1 MAIINPPAWS
11 IDKGEKNA
19 LNILLNAFR
28 IAING
33 ALSVFG
39 MVDGFVDEFEDEDGI
54 DTAAS
59 LNEVYD
65 AGDDFYK
72 PDEVGGGIDS
82 YAKLVLHGDG
92 TDGSTTIT
100 DSGVTG
106 HTVTAF
112 GNAQIDTAQSL
123 FGGASILFDGSG
135 DYLSVPDHADWD
147 FGTADF
153 SIDFNARFGSV
164 GSFPQTFFSRNGFSE
179 MRLQMDDANTLVLY
193 LMGSEIASRSFT
205 PLINT
210 RYHIE
215 VSRSGTDLRIFVN
228 GTQLGATVTNS
239 TNVTGTSAILIGQ
252 VAGTN
257 FFNGWIEEFRISKGI
272 ARHTSSFS
280 VPTSAYSSSTTVMD
294 MTLISEG
301 QTAEVEPKTARI
313 VLFEEDVTAVTLN
326 TDLKA
331 YVSRDD
337 GTTWTQI
344 TLADEGDY
352 GSGARILTGQV
363 SITAQPSGTAMRYK
377 IETDNAKDLKIHGVA
392 LTWD

>member
-1 MAIINPPAWS
+1 MAIINPPAWP

-39 MVDGFVDEFEDEDGI
+39 MVDGFVDEFEDESGV
-54 DTAAS
+54 DTSAS
-59 LNEVYD
+59 SNENYD
-65 AGDDFYK
+65 ATNDLYK
-72 PDEVGGGIDS
+72 SMETGGGIDS

-92 TDGSTTIT
+92 ADGSTTIT

-106 HTVTAF
+106 HTVTPS

-135 DYLSVPDHADWD
+135 DYLTVPDHADWD

-153 SIDFNARFGSV
+153 TIDFNVRFASV

-205 PLINT
+205 PVINT

-215 VSRSGTDLRIFVN
+215 VARSGTNLRIFVN
-228 GTQLGATVTNS
+228 GVQLGATITNS

-257 FFNGWIEEFRISKGI
+257 FFNGWMEEFRISKGI
-272 ARHTSSFS
+272 ARHTADFT
-280 VPTSAYSSSTTVMD
+280 PPASAYSATTTVLD
-294 MTLISEG
+294 MTLISEP

-313 VLFEEDVTAVTLN
+313 VLFEEDVDAVTLN

-352 GSGARILTGQV
+352 GSGKRILTGQV
-363 SITAQPSGTAMRYK
+363 GITAQPSGTDMRYK
-377 IETDNAKDLKIHGVA
+377 IETDNDKELKLHGVA